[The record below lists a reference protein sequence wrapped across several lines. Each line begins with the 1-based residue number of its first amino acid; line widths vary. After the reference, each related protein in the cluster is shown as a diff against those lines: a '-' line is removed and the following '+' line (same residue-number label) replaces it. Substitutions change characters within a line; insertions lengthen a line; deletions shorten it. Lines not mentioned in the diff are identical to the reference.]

1 MPWLDKIPLTAL
13 VIAALALGL
22 APLAPEPHLWEKLR
36 MLANG
41 TLSRPIDIFDL
52 IMHASLPLLLVIRL
66 IRLARFRKKS
76 GQSA

>member
-22 APLAPEPHLWEKLR
+22 APFTPEPHLWEKLR
-36 MLANG
+36 MLVHG

-52 IMHASLPLLLVIRL
+52 VMHASLPLLLVIRL
-66 IRLARFRKKS
+66 IRMARYGKKS

>member
-1 MPWLDKIPLTAL
+1 MAWLDKIPLVAL

-22 APLAPEPHLWEKLR
+22 APFTPEPHLWEKLK

-41 TLSRPIDIFDL
+41 TLTQPIDIFDL
-52 IMHASLPLLLVIRL
+52 ILHASLPLLLVIRL
-66 IRLARFRKKS
+66 TRMALSAKKS